1 MGVLATY
8 SRAIRVTATGV
19 AINRPTLLS
28 ALAVTGIDRDV
39 LCILRDGGATGA
51 IMWVAEGDNGAGT
64 NPQSF
69 NPPIRFYT
77 NIHVTIL
84 TTGTNTY
91 NGVCLSVIEH

>member
-8 SRAIRVTATGV
+8 SRPIRVTTTGV

-28 ALAVTGIDRDV
+28 ALGVTGIDGDL
-39 LCILRDGGATGA
+39 LCILRDGGAGGA

-64 NPQSF
+64 NPINF
-69 NPPIRFYT
+69 DPPLRFYT

-91 NGVCLSVIEH
+91 NGVCLAVVEH